1 MGLLIV
7 YFAGVI
13 VLVGVVIAIFI
24 VLIRR
29 GHFQPVRRRAAR
41 AKSAIV
47 RKTRQT
53 FYGKP
58 SHTRN
63 NVYTYD
69 VSILPKHFLWQT
81 TILLETVLIHR
92 V

>member
-1 MGLLIV
+1 MLV
-7 YFAGVI
+7 AVVI
-13 VLVGVVIAIFI
+13 VIFI
-24 VLIRR
+24 VLIRL

-58 SHTRN
+58 SHARN
-63 NVYTYD
+63 NVCTYD
-69 VSILPKHFLWQT
+69 VSILAKYFLWQT
-81 TILLETVLIHR
+81 TIILEAMLIQR
-92 V
+92 M

>member
-1 MGLLIV
+1 M
-7 YFAGVI
+7 
-13 VLVGVVIAIFI
+13 LVAVVIAIFI
-24 VLIRR
+24 ILIRR

-63 NVYTYD
+63 NIYTYN
-69 VSILPKHFLWQT
+69 VSILAKHFLWQT
-81 TILLETVLIHR
+81 TIILEAILTQDISLKYL
-92 V
+92 